1 VSQRGTDALQQQL
14 CNQQLTEND
23 FGFPRA
29 IHEAGVKAMS
39 LRNKVVVFT
48 LGAIAAV
55 AGLSL
60 ALTSLKHVS
69 IFVASAVWGS

>member
-1 VSQRGTDALQQQL
+1 
-14 CNQQLTEND
+14 
-23 FGFPRA
+23 
-29 IHEAGVKAMS
+29 MS

-60 ALTSLKHVS
+60 ALTSSLNHAS